1 MAENEQEQALQA
13 MLQRAASE
21 SSESKEQE
29 QQETGVK
36 DDSDLESEPVTESS
50 SAPASESASD
60 SESEPVTES
69 GSVSDSESE
78 SASESS
84 TATESESDSDSEI
97 IYATDKH
104 EEGDFLQ
111 TAEAVSEDKLG
122 DLMRLRH
129 DMSNDLSEENLV
141 TGVAETL
148 ETFTYSGRKNVPM
161 LKVRLKSSGLP
172 VYVPRNLAGVNFNHM
187 EVLIGHTLS
196 VAIMSFVNIN
206 EGEADPNYIIIASIQ
221 QAEFVVKGR
230 LYSELTSTR
239 GDEAKNA
246 IAEKREGIVTG
257 MIRLNN
263 MSNSDGSPQ
272 SEVFHWLVFFEY
284 KGVQFSMPAYNYN
297 YFSFAKPISSQI
309 RVGEHFYFHFT
320 RATKKDFL
328 KDNSAA
334 KREVKSGDSR
344 NVPQGIY
351 YDIDATALSYRT
363 DPAEDLKRKLKQ
375 GTVFL
380 GQVVGFNNVRG
391 LLVEVAPGWVIKG
404 YMDSYRFADAGLGD
418 LDVAHHT
425 PVTVR
430 LRRLDLKRRRGQCEV
445 VAFPQGTKGNTF

>member
-1 MAENEQEQALQA
+1 MAENEQEQALKA
-13 MLQRAASE
+13 MLQSAALEDNDDIGKEGQENNEDNGQE
-21 SSESKEQE
+21 SQESQE
-29 QQETGVK
+29 DSGKDRQENNDDH
-36 DDSDLESEPVTESS
+36 DDSNANDG
-50 SAPASESASD
+50 SASD
-60 SESEPVTES
+60 STVL
-69 GSVSDSESE
+69 
-78 SASESS
+78 
-84 TATESESDSDSEI
+84 
-97 IYATDKH
+97 YADEKP
-104 EEGDFLQ
+104 EGRDFME

-141 TGVAETL
+141 AGVAETL
-148 ETFTYSGRKNVPM
+148 ENFTYSGRANVPM
-161 LKVRLKSSGLP
+161 LKVRLKPSGLP
-172 VYVPRNLAGVNFNHM
+172 VYVPRNMAGANFNHM
-187 EVLIGHTLS
+187 ETLIGHTIS

-206 EGEADPNYIIIASIQ
+206 EGDADPNYIIIASIQ

-230 LYSELTSTR
+230 LYSEITSTK
-239 GDEAKNA
+239 GDESKRA

-263 MSNSDGSPQ
+263 MTNNARAPQ
-272 SEVFHWLVFFEY
+272 SEVFHWLVFYEY

-297 YFSFAKPISSQI
+297 YFSFAKPINSQI
-309 RVGEHFYFHFT
+309 RVGEHFFFRFT

-334 KREVKSGDSR
+334 KREAKSGDLR

-351 YDIDATALSYRT
+351 YDIDATAMSYRT
-363 DPAEDLKRKLKQ
+363 DPVDDLKRKLSQ

-380 GQVVGFNNVRG
+380 GRVVGYNNVRG

-404 YMDSYRFADAGLGD
+404 FMDSYRFANAGLGD
-418 LDVAHHT
+418 LDVAEHT

-430 LRRLDLKRRRGQCEV
+430 LRRLDIKQRRGQCEV
-445 VAFPQGTKGNTF
+445 LSFPQGTKGNTF